1 VKAWHPILGIQE
13 RELTLA
19 PNGTV
24 TLDVR
29 FDAK

>member
-13 RELTLA
+13 RELTLE
-19 PNGTV
+19 PNGTA
-24 TLDVR
+24 TFDVR